1 MKNRFPELQR
11 LAKKLNCTVN
21 DDKFMCAI
29 YVEAFE
35 GYSFEG
41 GESRTQLTV
50 YGSLGSY
57 EPQWRQEAI
66 VDAIERLTA
75 EPPEKS
81 PFLHFRG

>member
-11 LAKKLNCTVN
+11 LAKKLNCTIN

-29 YVEAFE
+29 YVEAID

-57 EPQWRQEAI
+57 EPEWRKEAI
-66 VDAIERLTA
+66 TDAIERLTA
-75 EPPEKS
+75 EPPEKI
-81 PFLHFRG
+81 PFCEI

>member
-75 EPPEKS
+75 EPPEKT
-81 PFLHFRG
+81 PFCEI

>member
-29 YVEAFE
+29 YVEAFD

-75 EPPEKS
+75 EPPEKI
-81 PFLHFRG
+81 PFREI

>member
-29 YVEAFE
+29 YIEALD

-50 YGSLGSY
+50 YGSLASY
-57 EPQWRQEAI
+57 EPKWRQEAI
-66 VDAIERLTA
+66 IDAIKRLTA
-75 EPPEKS
+75 DPPEKT
-81 PFLHFRG
+81 PFLEI